1 MTDPERIKIG
11 LKTIA
16 DNEFIQARC
25 DEWQDVCNDALEYI
39 ALLEER
45 VAIMTE
51 GKEVKYV
58 PEMGELYREKYW
70 FCGNCNEPI
79 MNGVV
84 ERKHLPDYCH
94 LCGAK
99 IDKGEENEDQRTTP

>member
-1 MTDPERIKIG
+1 MKDPERIKIG

-25 DEWQDVCNDALEYI
+25 DEWQDVCNEALEYI

-45 VAIMTE
+45 IAIMTE
-51 GKEVKYV
+51 GKEVKYT
-58 PEMGELYREKYW
+58 PEMGMLYDQEYW
-70 FCGNCNEPI
+70 LCGNCNEPFEI
-79 MNGVV
+79 GNVD
-84 ERKHLPDYCH
+84 RKHLRNYCY

-99 IDKGEENEDQRTTP
+99 VDKGEEDEDQR